1 MPSRSAAWGV
11 ERNIVADSMS
21 FSFSFSA
28 RPRTIPGHTYGNPT
42 VNSTGGG
49 GRFAIFENDPPC
61 VAGRGSRSTGC
72 GASRPG
78 PRARRSRASNRSIGC
93 ACPHPNARLSTNP
106 VATLESSPACTG
118 PGRRRTCA
126 ASERFSILR
135 ISVPSASLSPD
146 RRAPAF
152 ASSGASG
159 GGPGYCTV
167 TRSRPVVAC
176 PDVASRRYARPAA
189 IRAYQRSAPRSCTA
203 YSGSAPGRPWR
214 RPSSSPASRRRPE
227 VSATPRRSA
236 RLDPSPDSTPT

>member
-72 GASRPG
+72 GASRPD
-78 PRARRSRASNRSIGC
+78 PRARLASASSRSI
-93 ACPHPNARLSTNP
+93 ACIGPDPNASLSTSP
-106 VATLESSPACTG
+106 VATPDSSPACTS
-118 PGRRRTCA
+118 PDRRRTCA
-126 ASERFSILR
+126 ACEPFSILR
-135 ISVPSASLSPD
+135 MSVPSASLSPD

-176 PDVASRRYARPAA
+176 PDVASRRYARPAS
-189 IRAYQRSAPRSCTA
+189 IRAYQRSSPRSCTA
-203 YSGSAPGRPWR
+203 CSGSAPGRPWR